1 MKDNGVG
8 MSREIIEKVM
18 SGTYREDEMATGGN
32 GVGMDNVISRMKLF
46 TDNENVMEIKSEGR
60 GKGTEVCLYLQI

>member
-1 MKDNGVG
+1 
-8 MSREIIEKVM
+8 
-18 SGTYREDEMATGGN
+18 MATGGN